1 MNEDRL
7 VIYWKKNVS
16 LIIGCL
22 IVWAIVGLGCGVI
35 LANPLYGIKIGGIP
49 LSFWFAQQGSIIT
62 FVCLIFFYSWKMDK
76 LDAEFNVE
84 EVKLT
89 DKKGVQG

>member
-1 MNEDRL
+1 MNEERL
-7 VIYWKKNVS
+7 AIYWKKNVS

-35 LANPLYGIKIGGIP
+35 LANPLYGIKIGGVP

-76 LDAEFNVE
+76 LDQEFDVQ

-89 DKKGVQG
+89 EKKGVQG